1 MWICHVKGQPELP
14 ATDATVRRAQFGPTY
29 GEPAAKQPPLRQGRY
44 GWGPSTAPR
53 CARAYDS
60 RPSRSRG
67 WRWRLQSPS
76 APASSPAAC
85 CSRVRAGQ
93 AIELVSGATRLRR
106 LSAEARN
113 ADLERV
119 ERVERR
125 ATWASAALLILLWA
139 YLAATSI
146 IGLVIRMEPE
156 GSGAGLA
163 ISAAAVIVMPLLAW
177 RKRVANRTIQSSA
190 LRADIVET
198 ISCAYMAGATLVG
211 VALSTVLG
219 WWWAEYVAALALLIF
234 IGREAWEALEA
245 AREVRDAPGP

>member
-1 MWICHVKGQPELP
+1 M
-14 ATDATVRRAQFGPTY
+14 
-29 GEPAAKQPPLRQGRY
+29 
-44 GWGPSTAPR
+44 
-53 CARAYDS
+53 
-60 RPSRSRG
+60 
-67 WRWRLQSPS
+67 
-76 APASSPAAC
+76 
-85 CSRVRAGQ
+85 
-93 AIELVSGATRLRR
+93 
-106 LSAEARN
+106 
-113 ADLERV
+113 
-119 ERVERR
+119 
-125 ATWASAALLILLWA
+125 LILLWA

-219 WWWAEYVAALALLIF
+219 WWWAEYVAALALLFF

-245 AREVRDAPGP
+245 ARAGRRRCEDDE

>member
-1 MWICHVKGQPELP
+1 MTMEVQHR
-14 ATDATVRRAQFGPTY
+14 AAVREGVRLEAFTIAWMAMEAAIAIGAGIVARSVLLTAFG
-29 GEPAAKQPPLRQGRY
+29 L
-44 GWGPSTAPR
+44 
-53 CARAYDS
+53 DS
-60 RPSRSRG
+60 
-67 WRWRLQSPS
+67 
-76 APASSPAAC
+76 
-85 CSRVRAGQ
+85 
-93 AIELVSGATRLRR
+93 AIELISGATLLWR
-106 LSAEARN
+106 LSAEARS

-119 ERVERR
+119 ERGERR
-125 ATWASAALLILLWA
+125 AIWASAALLILLWA